1 MQQLTSL
8 FAESI
13 HRLMHRTLTLHPR
26 GWHDRS
32 ALSCWPWGPLQRST
46 CLSAIIAVMGAV
58 EHHQIDQA
66 LVSFAYVR
74 SRSVR
79 TDEDG

>member
-1 MQQLTSL
+1 MQ
-8 FAESI
+8 
-13 HRLMHRTLTLHPR
+13 RL
-26 GWHDRS
+26 
-32 ALSCWPWGPLQRST
+32 T